1 MIDEYSFG
9 KMIVDGKV
17 HNKDLIITPEKVIPN
32 WWRGKGH
39 KLQIEDIKE
48 VLEEHKPEILVV
60 GKGKFGMMKVSK
72 ELETYLH
79 ERNIE
84 LYEKESGKATQKFN
98 KFLNEKKNVVGA
110 FHLTC

>member
-9 KMIVDGKV
+9 KMVVDGEV
-17 HNKDLIITPEKVIPN
+17 YNKDLIITPKKVIPN

-39 KLQIEDIKE
+39 KLQIKDLQE
-48 VLEEHKPEILVV
+48 VLEEQKPEILVV
-60 GKGKFGMMKVSK
+60 GKGKFGMLKISK
-72 ELETYLH
+72 EMEDYLQ
-79 ERNIE
+79 EQDIV

-98 KFLNEKKNVVGA
+98 KFLNEGRNVVGA

>member
-9 KMIVDGKV
+9 KMVVDGEV
-17 HNKDLIITPEKVIPN
+17 YNKDLIITPEKVIPN

-39 KLQIEDIKE
+39 KLQIKDLQE
-48 VLEEHKPEILVV
+48 VLEEQKPEILVV
-60 GKGKFGMMKVSK
+60 GKGKFGMLKISK
-72 ELETYLH
+72 EMENYLQ
-79 ERNIE
+79 EQDIV

-98 KFLNEKKNVVGA
+98 KFLNEGRKVIGA